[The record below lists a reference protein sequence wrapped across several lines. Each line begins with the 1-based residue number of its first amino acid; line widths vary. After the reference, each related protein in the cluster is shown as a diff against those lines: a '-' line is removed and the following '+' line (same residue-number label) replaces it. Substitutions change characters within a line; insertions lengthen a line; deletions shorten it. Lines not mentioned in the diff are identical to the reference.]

1 MVQDGTRAPVEW
13 KRRSRKTKR
22 KRANAI
28 MNMCCLD
35 PIFKSWLKTLTS
47 ATWPME
53 PHYSHCTYCNCF
65 FMGSHTPETISSY
78 PNHLFGLGTKQ
89 LRTGSI
95 PYSWQIFPPIP
106 QVPFSF
112 YWFFILLCKRE
123 LFSFFLYFFFL
134 SFEGITHGIWRFLGQ
149 RLNQSCS

>member
-95 PYSWQIFPPIP
+95 PYSWQIFPPFLRF
-106 QVPFSF
+106 PFHFTDS
-112 YWFFILLCKRE
+112 
-123 LFSFFLYFFFL
+123 LFCYAKGNCFPSFFFFFFFFFFFCL
-134 SFEGITHGIWRFLGQ
+134 LRASPMAYGD
-149 RLNQSCS
+149 S